1 MNPSSTAPTLSA
13 EQQQAL
19 DAHDG
24 ILQGESF
31 VLMRPEVVL
40 EWFGYDRAALE
51 QELRPAFEEADRG
64 DLAGWDLDEFLTEMH
79 RRTASE

>member
-1 MNPSSTAPTLSA
+1 MNTASTAPTLTA

-31 VLMRPEVVL
+31 VLMRPDVVL

-51 QELRPAFEEADRG
+51 QELRPAFDEADRG
-64 DLAGWDLDEFLTEMH
+64 ELAAWNLDEFLAEMH
-79 RRTASE
+79 RRAACE